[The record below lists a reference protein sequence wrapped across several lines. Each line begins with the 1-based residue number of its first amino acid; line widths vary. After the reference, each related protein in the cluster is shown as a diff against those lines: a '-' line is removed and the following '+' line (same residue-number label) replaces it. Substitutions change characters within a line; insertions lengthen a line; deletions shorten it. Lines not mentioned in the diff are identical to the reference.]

1 MNIPPL
7 LQPFLDVE
15 AIEQINE
22 IVSDLDY
29 NAMYDLLEL
38 LDMRR
43 GLERKPDGPVGQG
56 GYQDPTTD
64 EGIELRAYLSAVLQQ
79 SPLDDRDRLVLFL
92 HFAVRDQIVPGL
104 DAERIRTLADVVRRF
119 HAPEGRGG
127 SAEDGRPFGDDPS
140 MN

>member
-1 MNIPPL
+1 MDIPQL
-7 LQPFLDVE
+7 LQPFLDMQALE
-15 AIEQINE
+15 RINE

-43 GLERKPDGPVGQG
+43 ALERKPDDTVGQG
-56 GYQDPTTD
+56 GYRDPTSE
-64 EGIELRAYLSAVLQQ
+64 EGIELRAYLSAVLKEY
-79 SPLDDRDRLVLFL
+79 PLDDRDRLVLFL

-104 DAERIRTLADVVRRF
+104 DAARIRHLADVVRRF
-119 HAPEGRGG
+119 HAPKGGGG
-127 SAEDGRPFGDDPS
+127 SSEGGHPFGQDPS

>member
-7 LQPFLDVE
+7 LQPFLDME
-15 AIEQINE
+15 AIEGINE
-22 IVSDLDY
+22 IVSDLDH

-43 GLERKPDGPVGQG
+43 ATERKPDGPVGQG
-56 GYQDPTTD
+56 GYQDPTST
-64 EGIELRAYLSAVLQQ
+64 EGIEFRAYLAAVLQQ

-104 DAERIRTLADVVRRF
+104 DAERIRALADIVRRF

-127 SAEDGRPFGDDPS
+127 STEGGHPFGHGPS
-140 MN
+140 TN